1 MNIAPHPWQ
10 YLSSFETF
18 VPQPVHFKICSTF
31 LDGSCQTKIVFKSHV
46 DESSII
52 NKVGEKVGEK
62 IYTQLSEKQKTII
75 ATMLN
80 NPTISAKELSR
91 IIGISQRK
99 IEENIKKLKKKE
111 IIKRIGPDKGG
122 YWKVK

>member
-1 MNIAPHPWQ
+1 MPIILLNSFAEIVGLFNIVA
-10 YLSSFETF
+10 
-18 VPQPVHFKICSTF
+18 I
-31 LDGSCQTKIVFKSHV
+31 IV
-46 DESSII
+46 
-52 NKVGEKVGEK
+52 
-62 IYTQLSEKQKTII
+62 
-75 ATMLN
+75 LN